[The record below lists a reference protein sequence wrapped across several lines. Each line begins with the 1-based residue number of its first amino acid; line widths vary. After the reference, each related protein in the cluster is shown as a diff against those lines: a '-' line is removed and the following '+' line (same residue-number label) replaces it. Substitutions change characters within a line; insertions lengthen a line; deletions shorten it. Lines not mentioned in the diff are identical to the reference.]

1 MIDADPSTEPPP
13 SPTLDEAAEA
23 IIFAADEPVAPDRIA
38 EIVAD
43 VTGRSQPSDDEVA
56 AAVDR
61 LNDAYA

>member
-43 VTGRSQPSDDEVA
+43 VTGRSQPSDD
-56 AAVDR
+56 
-61 LNDAYA
+61 